1 MERIQIIGCSGA
13 GKSTLA
19 RTLGE
24 KTGLPVIHGDRLFW
38 KSGWVESTKEEID
51 RKYKSQ
57 LLKNDELRSSQKKQ
71 TIYDSNILLD
81 DIQFNNTNEENEIDF
96 SFSYKNDIGA
106 KRLQRSHST
115 VDNSD
120 STYYQEFLSN
130 KFKYEKKQSVI

>member
-71 TIYDSNILLD
+71 TIYLMLPKTFYKKGIQVMGYQYLL
-81 DIQFNNTNEENEIDF
+81 QMC
-96 SFSYKNDIGA
+96 
-106 KRLQRSHST
+106 
-115 VDNSD
+115 
-120 STYYQEFLSN
+120 TYLRIV
-130 KFKYEKKQSVI
+130 KKYCMKD